1 MSTSVRERLVPFTKA
16 HLQVLKSVT
25 DEREHLKKIHSIVQ
39 TIYTETLYAAKHYSG
54 TKYMYKIPTFTTNKV
69 NGRSVTSLSQHTFI
83 IKNMP
88 DILAV
93 LQELFPDSSVSHAI
107 LTSDADGR
115 LYDISTLDDKML
127 PYVNRALDESYI
139 IIDWS

>member
-1 MSTSVRERLVPFTKA
+1 
-16 HLQVLKSVT
+16 
-25 DEREHLKKIHSIVQ
+25 
-39 TIYTETLYAAKHYSG
+39 
-54 TKYMYKIPTFTTNKV
+54 MYKIPTFTTNKV